1 MSVVYN
7 VLLVLHFIGLAM
19 LLGAF
24 FVQMASPQKT
34 VTRWMFDGALT
45 QLVTGLAMVGLLSA
59 GAMEGETANNTV
71 VGIKTVV
78 VIIVAILAFIG
89 RRRPA
94 PQTALW
100 GIIGLLT
107 LLNVC
112 VAVFAG
118 VVVG

>member
-1 MSVVYN
+1 
-7 VLLVLHFIGLAM
+7 
-19 LLGAF
+19 
-24 FVQMASPQKT
+24 
-34 VTRWMFDGALT
+34 
-45 QLVTGLAMVGLLSA
+45 
-59 GAMEGETANNTV
+59 
-71 VGIKTVV
+71 VGIKTLV
-78 VIIVAILAFIG
+78 VIVVAILAFIG

>member
-1 MSVVYN
+1 
-7 VLLVLHFIGLAM
+7 M

-24 FVQMASPQKT
+24 ILQVASPQKT

-45 QLVTGLAMVGLLSA
+45 QLVTGVAMVGLLSA
-59 GAMEGETANNTV
+59 GAMEGESANNAV

-100 GIIGLLT
+100 AIIGVLT
-107 LLNVC
+107 LVNVC

-118 VVVG
+118 IVVS